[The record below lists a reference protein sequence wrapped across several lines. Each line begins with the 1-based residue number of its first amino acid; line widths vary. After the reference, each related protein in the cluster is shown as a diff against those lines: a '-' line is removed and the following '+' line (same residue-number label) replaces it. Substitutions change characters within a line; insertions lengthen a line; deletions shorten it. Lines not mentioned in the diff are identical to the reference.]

1 MNLGGMTCCWLVND
15 TFAEIYAVALKCPL
29 SESGQRIFRQCLHR
43 HAAVL
48 APILSVMSPDFF
60 APDHELIEQVGKS
73 RTLTEIDFAIRNFFD
88 DERNSHWL
96 RKTGRVR
103 VSTQRLRR
111 VARRCLRPTPRAV
124 PIQLPR

>member
-1 MNLGGMTCCWLVND
+1 MTCCWLVND
-15 TFAEIYAVALKCPL
+15 TFAETYSVALGCPL
-29 SESGQRIFRQCLHR
+29 REFGQRIFWQCLHR

-48 APILSVMSPDFF
+48 APILSVVSPDFF
-60 APDHELIEQVGKS
+60 TLDRELIEQVGKS
-73 RTLTEIDFAIRNFFD
+73 RTLTEIDFAIRDFVG
-88 DERNSHWL
+88 DERNRHWL

-124 PIQLPR
+124 SVNLAR